1 MNSLASKLLVAV
13 PQLSDENFRH
23 AVVLLLE
30 HTPQG
35 ALGLVLNQP
44 SEMPLDDL
52 WRRLAN
58 RPSKAQG
65 VLHRGGPVEGAVVA
79 LHTRSEWANSQV
91 AAGLFLTHQKSE
103 LAQVFD
109 HGTSPLRVFSGCS
122 GWGPGQLERELAEGS
137 WFVCDLDPAGLFD
150 EPDRMWRE
158 VVERIGRRI
167 VLNEADYGRLP
178 PSPEL
183 N

>member
-23 AVVLLLE
+23 AVVLMLE
-30 HTPQG
+30 HTAQG
-35 ALGLVLNQP
+35 GLGLVLNQP

-58 RPSKAQG
+58 RPSKAKG

-79 LHTRSEWANSQV
+79 LHTRPEWGNSQV
-91 AAGLFLTHQKSE
+91 VDGLFLTHQKSE
-103 LAQVFD
+103 LEQVFD
-109 HGTSPLRVFSGCS
+109 LGTTPLRVYSGCA

-137 WFVCDLDPAGLFD
+137 WFVCDLDLESFFD
-150 EPDRMWRE
+150 EPELMWRD

-167 VLNEADYGRLP
+167 VLNEADYRRIP